1 VNDSNAIDDKEFLYR
16 KVSVNSGWYDPE
28 REELKPLAF
37 RPRRDDAEGI
47 SFDRAASPSHP
58 EFRSLEQAALGQ
70 SSGGYYIAVFNVG
83 GLRSSGFTV
92 VADSLDENPG
102 HALLTDLIYA
112 EPRDSRTEEKM
123 VLLAHQLVVRVEGPF
138 HSEAGEKE

>member
-1 VNDSNAIDDKEFLYR
+1 VNDSIAIDDEEFLYR
-16 KVSVNSGWYDPE
+16 KVSVNSGWYDPG
-28 REELKPLAF
+28 RSELKPDAF
-37 RPRRDDAEGI
+37 KPRRVDTKGL

-58 EFRSLEQAALGQ
+58 GFRSLEQAALGQ
-70 SSGGYYIAVFNVG
+70 SPGGYYIAVFSVG

-112 EPRDSRTEEKM
+112 KPRDSRTDDNM
-123 VLLAHQLVVRVEGPF
+123 VQLAHQLVERVEGPF
-138 HSEAGEKE
+138 VSEKE